1 MLKFHLL
8 SAFLFIFCS
17 IGTFAGRLPF
27 NLYIFPLIV
36 IWLANFALLVCAGY
50 SCSHYI
56 KTTHTMNNFKILNL
70 FIAWAFI
77 GIIRG
82 LFEGENYF
90 HYKNLIS
97 NSFNILLPLL
107 TYLFYS
113 PPLLQYLLRQW
124 MKWCLLFY
132 FLLFLW
138 FCNGG
143 VHHFYLGP
151 ALIMA
156 IFIPILPIK
165 WKCILGSLLIITL
178 LIDFGARS
186 QVIKSAFIILL
197 IVIYYSKKYLK
208 QILITKIIKIF
219 QAFFFI
225 IPIILLYLGISNSYN
240 VFKDDIFTDKVSAS
254 TNFTTEDTRSGLYEE
269 IIESAIKNEYVLF
282 GRTPARGNDTF
293 LFQYPVQDM
302 KMNNPERNMNE
313 MCHPNIFT
321 WLGLI
326 GVTLYSII
334 YLRSSYLAIYYSNS
348 FYLKIIG
355 IFIAFRWAFGWIED
369 MNSFN
374 AMSFSIWILIS
385 VGLSNSFR
393 RMNDYEIRQWVN
405 NIFNF

>member
-1 MLKFHLL
+1 MPHLQ
-8 SAFLFIFCS
+8 C
-17 IGTFAGRLPF
+17 P
-27 NLYIFPLIV
+27 
-36 IWLANFALLVCAGY
+36 
-50 SCSHYI
+50 
-56 KTTHTMNNFKILNL
+56 
-70 FIAWAFI
+70 
-77 GIIRG
+77 
-82 LFEGENYF
+82 
-90 HYKNLIS
+90 
-97 NSFNILLPLL
+97 
-107 TYLFYS
+107 
-113 PPLLQYLLRQW
+113 
-124 MKWCLLFY
+124 
-132 FLLFLW
+132 
-138 FCNGG
+138 
-143 VHHFYLGP
+143 
-151 ALIMA
+151 
-156 IFIPILPIK
+156 
-165 WKCILGSLLIITL
+165 
-178 LIDFGARS
+178 
-186 QVIKSAFIILL
+186 
-197 IVIYYSKKYLK
+197 YLK

>member
-1 MLKFHLL
+1 MLKFHQL
-8 SAFLFIFCS
+8 SAFFLIFCS
-17 IGTFAGRLPF
+17 IGAFAGRLPF

-36 IWLANFALLVCAGY
+36 IWFANLALLVCAGY
-50 SCSHYI
+50 SYTRYF
-56 KTTHTMNNFKILNL
+56 KAKLLNNFKILNL
-70 FIAWAFI
+70 FILWAFI

-82 LFEGENYF
+82 IFEGENYF

-97 NSFNILLPLL
+97 NSFNISLPLL

-113 PPLLQYLLRQW
+113 PLLLQYLLRQW
-124 MKWCLLFY
+124 MKWCLLLY

-165 WKCILGSLLIITL
+165 WKWILGSLLVITL
-178 LIDFGARS
+178 LIDVGARS

-197 IVIYYSKKYLK
+197 IITYYSKKHLR
-208 QILITKIIKIF
+208 QTLINKIIKIF
-219 QAFFFI
+219 QVSFFI

-240 VFKDDIFTDKVSAS
+240 VFKDDLFVDKISEG
-254 TNFTTEDTRSGLYEE
+254 TNITTEDTRSGLYEE

-282 GRTPARGNDTF
+282 GRTPARGNDTS
-293 LFQYPVQDM
+293 LYQYLVQDM

-313 MCHPNIFT
+313 VCHPNIFT
-321 WLGLI
+321 WLGFI
-326 GVTLYSII
+326 GVFLYSII
-334 YLRSSYLAIYYSNS
+334 YLHSSYLAIYHSNS

-355 IFIAFRWAFGWIED
+355 VFIAFRWAFGWIED

-374 AMSFSIWILIS
+374 AMSFSIWMLIS
-385 VGLSNSFR
+385 IGLSSSFR
-393 RMNDYEIRQWVN
+393 KMNDYEIRQWAN
-405 NIFNF
+405 NIFKFK